1 MVGEDVT
8 TNCTTDEPEDDVDK
22 TLAWAGWGTWVRIKV
37 WEEEDE
43 FWLIFVTVGMMTV
56 EVVSLG
62 AIAIGLDDCVTY
74 VALHGKVS
82 TERIGNIFVTGVTL
96 VATKGMVDS
105 RQFVCDTG
113 ICSVFTIIGNISSGI
128 LCFLTVGDSDNG
140 LLGGALTITDTGIPV
155 TWGTGVDGGVFVRS
169 NCKIRKKKILN
180 SFKKLQYIT
189 AFTIYIK
196 INKIISN

>member
-22 TLAWAGWGTWVRIKV
+22 TLPWAGWGTWVRIKV
-37 WEEEDE
+37 WAEEDE
-43 FWLIFVTVGMMTV
+43 FWLMFVTVGMMTV

-62 AIAIGLDDCVTY
+62 AIAIGLADCVTY

-82 TERIGNIFVTGVTL
+82 TARIGNIFVTGVTL
-96 VATKGMVDS
+96 VATKGMVES
-105 RQFVCDTG
+105 RQFVFDTDSDFK
-113 ICSVFTIIGNISSGI
+113 ITGNISSGI
-128 LCFLTVGDSDNG
+128 HCFLTVGDSDNG

-169 NCKIRKKKILN
+169 NCKIRKKK
-180 SFKKLQYIT
+180 Y
-189 AFTIYIK
+189 
-196 INKIISN
+196 